1 MKRQQF
7 CKKDGFPWQRLIGAS
22 LGGPKL
28 DLLIFILAGGQACN
42 LLNLMSQW
50 TKKIFL
56 PIPDS
61 NWLRLGTSRRHD
73 RIPLNAERLSI
84 LSEYFSILSEYFSIL
99 WEYFL
104 ILWEYFS
111 ILWEYFS
118 ILLALNTYKQFWSLD
133 PLNHQVNHWRYFSMT
148 FSFFSLFKCKIKYFC
163 VQLILPKIWGLK
175 IPSNGRLFPK
185 SARSSFGH

>member
-28 DLLIFILAGGQACN
+28 DLLIFILAGGRASN

-50 TKKIFL
+50 TKKSFL

-84 LSEYFSILSEYFSIL
+84 LSEYFLILWEYLSILWEYLSIL

-111 ILWEYFS
+111 ILWEYFLILWEYFS
-118 ILLALNTYKQFWSLD
+118 ILLAFDTYKQFWSLD
-133 PLNHQVNHWRYFSMT
+133 PLNHQVNHWR
-148 FSFFSLFKCKIKYFC
+148 
-163 VQLILPKIWGLK
+163 
-175 IPSNGRLFPK
+175 
-185 SARSSFGH
+185 